1 MKSQNINYSN
11 YDKNL
16 KKEEEILDSI
26 FQNLT
31 KNREE
36 KKSLKKL
43 EQLIKSKLDIKNL
56 LPCSKSFEGANL
68 LTLSKFWM
76 ILILIKIT
84 KGKKQQDDF
93 LTLINS
99 SLTHD
104 LNEYEEYLQF
114 FEEQCEQLFS
124 DEEAIDRINSNP
136 QTKTKL
142 EKPSEHE
149 EIRSNYIYLL
159 FRPNY
164 FQKIQLEGISKTK
177 KLEKKSNKGKS
188 KSRSINKS
196 KSGKDEIIYLNDS
209 EESDEK
215 GDRLDENDMISKM
228 KEIKKNKNRR
238 GKSKTS
244 SFKKKKEED
253 DDEEENKEKRNYK
266 NKKMEKNSSG
276 IKIDRRR
283 KKKEKNEEDEEIS
296 SDKEK
301 EKSSSKDTY
310 KKRGRKPKN
319 KNDEKNEK
327 GKKDKNS
334 NYNKNHKNK
343 IDSIDSEESENSRQ
357 NPKKE
362 KEKEKKS
369 RGRPKS
375 RKNNVK
381 DDIINLLGLQL
392 SDSSS
397 KKSEKTEKSDKKSKR
412 SSSVS
417 LKKKESKKNIKDN
430 KDKKKS
436 KSIIKYIKKQKPK
449 EEEFEDEEE
458 EDEFGTSSSELNDSQ
473 NIYEDDLEKLNDEE
487 KKQMQKD
494 IQAALKGNF
503 DEEDIKNLL
512 GDSKMEGISLD
523 HFNSESDMD
532 LDDY

>member
-136 QTKTKL
+136 QIKTKL

-215 GDRLDENDMISKM
+215 GDRLDENDMISKI

-253 DDEEENKEKRNYK
+253 DDEENEEKGRYK
-266 NKKMEKNSSG
+266 NKKMEKNSSS

-283 KKKEKNEEDEEIS
+283 KKKEKNEDDEEIN
-296 SDKEK
+296 SDNEK

-319 KNDEKNEK
+319 KNEEKNEK
-327 GKKDKNS
+327 GKKDKNN

-343 IDSIDSEESENSRQ
+343 IDSIDSEESENSRP

-362 KEKEKKS
+362 KEKEKKP

-417 LKKKESKKNIKDN
+417 LKKKESKKNVKDN

>member
-215 GDRLDENDMISKM
+215 GDRLDENDMISKI

-266 NKKMEKNSSG
+266 NKKMEKNSSS

-283 KKKEKNEEDEEIS
+283 KKKGKNEEDEEIS

-319 KNDEKNEK
+319 KNDEKNDK

-343 IDSIDSEESENSRQ
+343 IDSIDSEESENSRP

-362 KEKEKKS
+362 KEKEKKP

>member
-56 LPCSKSFEGANL
+56 LPCSKSFEGENL

-136 QTKTKL
+136 QIKTKL

-253 DDEEENKEKRNYK
+253 DEEDNEEKRNYK
-266 NKKMEKNSSG
+266 NKKMEKNSSS

-283 KKKEKNEEDEEIS
+283 KKKGKNEEDEEIS

-319 KNDEKNEK
+319 KNEEKNDK

-343 IDSIDSEESENSRQ
+343 IDSIDSEESENSRP

-362 KEKEKKS
+362 KEKEKKP

-392 SDSSS
+392 NDSSS

-417 LKKKESKKNIKDN
+417 LKKKESKKNVKDN

>member
-136 QTKTKL
+136 QIKTKL

-215 GDRLDENDMISKM
+215 GDRLDENDMISKI

-266 NKKMEKNSSG
+266 NKKMEKNSSS

-283 KKKEKNEEDEEIS
+283 KKKEKNEDDEEIN
-296 SDKEK
+296 SDNEK

-319 KNDEKNEK
+319 KNEEKNEK
-327 GKKDKNS
+327 GKKDKNN

-343 IDSIDSEESENSRQ
+343 IDSIDSEESENSRP

-362 KEKEKKS
+362 KEKEKKP

-397 KKSEKTEKSDKKSKR
+397 KKSEKTEKTDKKSKR

-417 LKKKESKKNIKDN
+417 LKKKESKKNVKEN

-503 DEEDIKNLL
+503 DEEEIKNLL

>member
-215 GDRLDENDMISKM
+215 GDRLDENDMISKI
-228 KEIKKNKNRR
+228 KDLKKNKNRR

-244 SFKKKKEED
+244 SFKKKKTED

-266 NKKMEKNSSG
+266 NKKMEKNSSS

-283 KKKEKNEEDEEIS
+283 KKKEKNEDDEEIN
-296 SDKEK
+296 SDNER

-327 GKKDKNS
+327 GKKDKN

-362 KEKEKKS
+362 KEKEKKP

-397 KKSEKTEKSDKKSKR
+397 KKSEKTEKTDKKSKR

-417 LKKKESKKNIKDN
+417 LKKKESKKNVKDN

>member
-215 GDRLDENDMISKM
+215 GDRLDENDMISKI
-228 KEIKKNKNRR
+228 KDLKKNKNRR

-253 DDEEENKEKRNYK
+253 DEEDNEEKRNYK
-266 NKKMEKNSSG
+266 NKKMEKNSSS

-327 GKKDKNS
+327 GKKDKN

-362 KEKEKKS
+362 KEKKP